1 MESLQKIIT
10 KYLYV
15 LKRAF
20 IDTTYW
26 LLMSVSKKNH
36 KNRIKAINKI
46 PSFQPAAPR
55 NLELIREDLKIY
67 FHKKMSFDSKY
78 IYYLENSFVSYN
90 GVIFKNFR
98 LFIPSLHHPKWNVEV
113 INALRTNILS
123 FLMQQW
129 LGRIIKIDN
138 DENRPVA
145 VIHDYWSSG
154 NYYHW
159 ICDSLPRILLL
170 KKHNVSCTI
179 LLRSA
184 APVYVRQTISWLGYD
199 DLIEVDKDF
208 IYKVRYIVVPE
219 VTASIGAQND
229 GLMKQVRAALL
240 EGYNSSSKNSNELIS
255 SQSRIYSI
263 RASAVIRKVSNE
275 SEVIELLEKYGFL
288 VVDFEHY
295 SFLEQIEIMSKS
307 DFLVGM
313 HGANLTNML
322 FMENESVII
331 EFMNEKVFNPSYYH
345 LSSSINMKYNYLS
358 CAPTNKIP
366 NDSNDDL
373 YIDLDALEELVIR
386 NI

>member
-1 MESLQKIIT
+1 MEFLQKIII
-10 KYLYV
+10 KYLYL

-20 IDTTYW
+20 IDTLYW
-26 LLMSVSKKNH
+26 LLMSMSKKNH
-36 KNRIKAINKI
+36 KNRIKIINSI

-55 NLELIREDLKIY
+55 NLELIREDLEIY
-67 FHKKMSFDSKY
+67 FHKKLSFDSKY
-78 IYYLENSFVSYN
+78 IYYLKNSFVAYN
-90 GVIFKNFR
+90 GVVFKNFR

-129 LGRIIKIDN
+129 LSRIVKIDN

-159 ICDSLPRILLL
+159 ICDALPRILLL

-184 APVYVRQTISWLGYD
+184 APAYVRQTISWLGYD
-199 DLIEVDKDF
+199 DFIEVDKDF

-229 GLMKQVRAALL
+229 ILMKQVRSALL

-255 SQSRIYSI
+255 KQSRIYST

-358 CAPTNKIP
+358 CASTNKIL